1 MTTKLA
7 LDLPDSLAQALAA
20 KHPSGDL
27 HEAAAHALLSY
38 IDPKHLHKQRNI
50 DIRNAVNSGT
60 PRSQVAKNYGL
71 SLIRIHQIMALTRA
85 ENEP

>member
-1 MTTKLA
+1 MTTKLS

-38 IDPKHLHKQRNI
+38 LDPKHLHAQRNA
-50 DIRNAVNSGT
+50 DIRAAVQGGQSRGA
-60 PRSQVAKNYGL
+60 VAKKFNL
-71 SLIRIHQIMALTRA
+71 SLIRIHQIMAK
-85 ENEP
+85 P

>member
-1 MTTKLA
+1 MTTKLS

-38 IDPKHLHKQRNI
+38 LDPKHLQAERNLA
-50 DIRNAVNSGT
+50 IRAAVQGGQSRGA
-60 PRSQVAKNYGL
+60 VAKRFNL
-71 SLIRIHQIMALTRA
+71 SLIRIHQIMAK
-85 ENEP
+85 P

>member
-38 IDPKHLHKQRNI
+38 LDPKHLHAQRNEA
-50 DIRNAVNSGT
+50 IRAAVAGGQSRGA
-60 PRSQVAKNYGL
+60 VAKKFNL
-71 SLIRIHQIMALTRA
+71 SLIRIHQIMAK
-85 ENEP
+85 P

>member
-1 MTTKLA
+1 MTTKLS

-38 IDPKHLHKQRNI
+38 LDPKHLHAQRNA
-50 DIRNAVNSGT
+50 DIRAAVQGGMSRGA
-60 PRSQVAKNYGL
+60 VAKKFNL
-71 SLIRIHQIMALTRA
+71 SLIRIHQIMAK
-85 ENEP
+85 P

>member
-1 MTTKLA
+1 MTTKLS

-38 IDPKHLHKQRNI
+38 LDPKHLLAQRNA
-50 DIRNAVNSGT
+50 DIRAAVQGGMSRGA
-60 PRSQVAKNYGL
+60 VAKKFNL
-71 SLIRIHQIMALTRA
+71 SLIRIHQIMAK
-85 ENEP
+85 P